1 MYAYTTNCIETCIS
15 EKYQIK
21 KNMWPD
27 IESVLKKT
35 GYDYNFGRPSIGSI
49 RALNGI
55 FYILKTGVQWN
66 ALPRCFG
73 SYSAVHR
80 SFKKLEALGFFKE
93 IWELELRKYIEQN
106 PDALNVQ
113 AGDCSHIQAPL
124 GREMTGASPI
134 NRAKLGP
141 KRSIITDRNGVVIGH
156 ALAAG
161 NTHDSKVFL
170 ETIRAI
176 PHFVR
181 QKFNWPQMHLD
192 AAYDSEEIQYILFN
206 LRYVPRVNKNKRRSK
221 ASQPACI
228 AKRFFIE
235 ASHSWANRFKRLF
248 VRFEKIAKLYS
259 AFMNFAFANNTFSK
273 IRL

>member
-27 IESVLKKT
+27 IELVLQKI
-35 GYDYNFGRPSIGSI
+35 DHISNFGRPSISVL

-55 FYILKTGVQWN
+55 FYILKTGIQWN

-80 SFKKLEALGFFKE
+80 VFKKLEFLGFFKQ
-93 IWELELRKYIEQN
+93 IWELELKKYIEQN
-106 PDALNVQ
+106 PEALGIQ

-124 GREMTGASPI
+124 GQEATGMSPV
-134 NRAKLGP
+134 NRSKLGS

-156 ALAAG
+156 ALAGG

-170 ETIRAI
+170 ETIRSI
-176 PHFVR
+176 PSFVK
-181 QKFNWPQMHLD
+181 QQFDWAEMHLD
-192 AAYDSEEIQYILFN
+192 AAYDSEEIQFILFN
-206 LRYVPRVNKNKRRSK
+206 LRYVPRINKNKRRNK
-221 ASQPACI
+221 RSQPACI
-228 AKRFFIE
+228 AKRFFVE
-235 ASHSWANRFKRLF
+235 ASHSWANRFKRLLI
-248 VRFEKIAKLYS
+248 RFEKTAKLYS
-259 AFMNFAFANNTFSK
+259 AFMNFAFAANTFSK